1 MLTYG
6 LIYAKENHRWRLILL
21 HQKAA
26 GAFLTQFTFLKVD
39 FAFTDSKFKQVEKT
53 FLLGSIL
60 SYKISSF
67 LRFEP
72 GTAGWESAALP
83 LRFAV
88 PQVAESFSESDID
101 KATFSR
107 AVVVA
112 QQ

>member
-53 FLLGSIL
+53 FFVGVDF
-60 SYKISSF
+60 KF
-67 LRFEP
+67 
-72 GTAGWESAALP
+72 
-83 LRFAV
+83 
-88 PQVAESFSESDID
+88 
-101 KATFSR
+101 
-107 AVVVA
+107 
-112 QQ
+112 